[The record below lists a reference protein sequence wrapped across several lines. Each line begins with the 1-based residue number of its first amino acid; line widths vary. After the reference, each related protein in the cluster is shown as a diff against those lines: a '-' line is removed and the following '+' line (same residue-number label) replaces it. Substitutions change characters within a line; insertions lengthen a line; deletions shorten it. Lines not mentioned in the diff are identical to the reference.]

1 MDVYYKV
8 MINYLGF
15 WRYPVF
21 RQSRIDAEVY
31 KGSCPVL
38 VSCTRKTSFHR
49 VSLLYAI
56 VYIQFNCTVLSPKR
70 ICVVFITVLF
80 FTKKCTYTYT
90 HYIRT

>member
-80 FTKKCTYTYT
+80 FT
-90 HYIRT
+90 